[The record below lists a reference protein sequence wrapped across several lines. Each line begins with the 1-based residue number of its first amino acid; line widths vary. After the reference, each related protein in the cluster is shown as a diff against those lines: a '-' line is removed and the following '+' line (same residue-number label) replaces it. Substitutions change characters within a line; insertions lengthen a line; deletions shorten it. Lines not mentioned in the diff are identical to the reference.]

1 MKSMHAPVFKEIH
14 SNSDINEPTANLH
27 ILVLVRYDIVNNNY
41 QQDSRVFCTFIPNKS
56 FGQLLEIS
64 PKNFIFLKTEFSY
77 I

>member
-1 MKSMHAPVFKEIH
+1 MHAPVFKEIH

-27 ILVLVRYDIVNNNY
+27 ILELVRYDIVNNNY
-41 QQDSRVFCTFIPNKS
+41 QQDSRVFYTFIPNKS

-64 PKNFIFLKTEFSY
+64 PKNFIFLKTRFSY

>member
-1 MKSMHAPVFKEIH
+1 MYAPVFKEIH
-14 SNSDINEPTANLH
+14 PNSDINEPTANLH
-27 ILVLVRYDIVNNNY
+27 ILVLVRYDIVNNDY
-41 QQDSRVFCTFIPNKS
+41 QQDSRIFYTFIPNKS